1 MADPQTK
8 DSKKLNEFI
17 SKVDE
22 IESLVKTLKYGEDD
36 DVKKAMQK
44 ADEIIAKNQAQLT
57 EKLSQT
63 EEEEDEEEPKEPLP
77 QTKTGF
83 SKTVIN
89 KSPSTALPP
98 NSPQT
103 MTPADQQ
110 GFMAAMEADA
120 RERAERRKIAEKK
133 ANELKEKGND
143 EFRQGNFEKALE
155 LYTEGLT
162 HLKDHLALWTNKA
175 QTNIKLGR
183 FEDALVDCDW
193 AIRVFHNSMK
203 AHVLMGKAYMG
214 LKKYDEAR
222 QAYKKALE
230 CEPSKQNLITDYL
243 TEVDRAEKSQ
253 QEEEKAR
260 EAFQAGEQGPVALLQ
275 QLKKK
280 DQLPIYYSGGFQ
292 VLQNFLKNNDQRT
305 LFRTEG
311 GFQIINDH
319 PCFSKCFSAS
329 PRSLSKEELDM
340 LNSGIAMFILACEDN
355 EKNQELLLNTEGLPE
370 KIMRFVEVKIK
381 GAGRVLKSSCVK
393 LLHTVTISAVGR
405 SLVLQKFDITRLLT
419 TVFNLIQTNDTAAL
433 TAGCVLNNLA
443 LDNKFKQLLRDKIE
457 INVLPAFENVLKD
470 GSSNQAVL
478 PTCISTITNLSNDV
492 VIRKK
497 LSERKDLWKILVEAV
512 SKHKEKLPQPLSVEL
527 VEACL
532 GLMFN
537 LTHEQSSVNFKEFS
551 LPICKQC
558 LTICKSLK
566 HFKLMVSRSL
576 GILSH
581 VLPSSIPSV
590 DWFCDNEGVEVLL
603 FILKNDEE
611 STNRKC
617 SLKALT
623 GCTQINEHAR
633 VFIVDHKGLGT
644 LIKQLKCDDETVVG
658 NAALCLS
665 HCTQIPK
672 VSAALSKTDIIKD
685 LLVLARDGK
694 KPALQQNCAILIAKL
709 AQGDQRN
716 LERLRELHGIDI
728 LHSCMKI
735 LK

>member
-1 MADPQTK
+1 M
-8 DSKKLNEFI
+8 
-17 SKVDE
+17 
-22 IESLVKTLKYGEDD
+22 KTLKYGEDD

-63 EEEEDEEEPKEPLP
+63 EEDEEETKEPLP
-77 QTKTGF
+77 ETKTGF

-89 KSPSTALPP
+89 KSSSASQPPS
-98 NSPQT
+98 SPQS
-103 MTPADQQ
+103 MGPVDQQ

-120 RERAERRKIAEKK
+120 RERAERRKIGEKR
-133 ANELKEKGND
+133 ANELKEKGNE
-143 EFRQGNFEKALE
+143 EFRKGNYEKALE
-155 LYTEGLT
+155 LYTEGLS

-175 QTNIKLGR
+175 QTNIKLCR

-193 AIRVFHNSMK
+193 AIRVFQNSMK

-214 LKKYDEAR
+214 LNKYEEAR
-222 QAYKKALE
+222 KAYKKALE
-230 CEPSKQNLITDYL
+230 CEPSKQNLINDYL
-243 TEVDRAEKSQ
+243 AEVDRAERSH
-253 QEEEKAR
+253 QEEEKAK
-260 EAFQAGEQGPVALLQ
+260 EAFQAGEKGPVALLQ
-275 QLKKK
+275 QLQKK

-292 VLQNFLKNNDQRT
+292 VLKNFLKNNEQKT

-311 GFQIINDH
+311 GFQIITDH

-340 LNSGIAMFILACEDN
+340 LNSGINMFALACEDN
-355 EKNQELLLNTEGLPE
+355 EKNQEVLLLTEGLPE
-370 KIMRFVEVKIK
+370 KLMRFMEVKIK
-381 GAGRVLKSSCVK
+381 GPGRVLKSSCVK
-393 LLHTVTISAVGR
+393 ILHTVTISVVGR
-405 SLVLQKFDITRLLT
+405 SMVLQRFDIPRLLT
-419 TVFNLIQTNDTAAL
+419 IVFNLIRVNDDAAL

-443 LDNKFKQLLRDKIE
+443 LDNKFKQQLRDNIE
-457 INVLPAFENVLKD
+457 IDVLPAFENVLKD
-470 GSSNQAVL
+470 ASSNQAVL
-478 PTCISTITNLSNDV
+478 PTCVSTITNLSNDV

-497 LSERKDLWKILVEAV
+497 LTDRKDLWKILVDAV
-512 SKHKEKLPQPLSVEL
+512 FNHKEKLPQPLSVEL

-537 LTHEQSSVNFKEFS
+537 LTHEQTSVTFKEFS

-558 LTICKSLK
+558 LMICQSLK

-590 DWFCDNEGVEVLL
+590 DWFCDNGGVEVLM
-603 FILKNDEE
+603 FILKNDE
-611 STNRKC
+611 SINRKYA
-617 SLKALT
+617 LKALT
-623 GCTQINEHAR
+623 GCTQINDHAR

-644 LIKQLKCDDETVVG
+644 LMKQLKSEDETVVG
-658 NAALCLS
+658 NAALCLG

-672 VSAALSKTDIIKD
+672 VCAALSKTDIIKD

-694 KPALQQNCAILIAKL
+694 KSGLQQNCAILIAKL

-716 LERLRELHGIDI
+716 LERLRELHGVDI
-728 LHSCMKI
+728 LHDCMKY